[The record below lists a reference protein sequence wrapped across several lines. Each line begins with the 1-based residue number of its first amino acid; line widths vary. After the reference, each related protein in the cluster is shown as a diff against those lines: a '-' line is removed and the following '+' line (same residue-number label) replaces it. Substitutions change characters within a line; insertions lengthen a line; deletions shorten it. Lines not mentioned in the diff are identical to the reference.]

1 MTAMALKATIFK
13 ASLQISDIDRD
24 YYQEHV
30 LTLARHP
37 SETDERM
44 MVRMLAFARH
54 ADEALVFGK
63 GLSDQDEPDLWQKDL
78 TGMIDLWI
86 EVGLPDDKSILK
98 ACGRSRQVVVYSY
111 GHAADVWW
119 NQLGNKLER
128 ARNLTVIRLPTTST
142 LELAKLAQRN
152 MALQCTVQDGQ
163 MMWTGGDELVQL
175 EPVVLKSEAASK

>member
-1 MTAMALKATIFK
+1 MALKATIFK

-24 YYQEHV
+24 YYQEHA

-54 ADEALVFGK
+54 ANDALVFGK
-63 GLSDQDEPDLWQKDL
+63 GLSDQDEPDIWQKDL
-78 TGMIDLWI
+78 TGVIDLWI

-98 ACGRSRQVVVYSY
+98 AYGRARQVVVYSY

-119 NQLGNKLER
+119 NQIGSKLAR
-128 ARNLTVIRLPTTST
+128 ARNLTVIRLPTAST

-152 MALQCTVQDGQ
+152 MVLQCMVQDGQ
-163 MMWTGGDELVQL
+163 LMWTGGDELVQID
-175 EPVVLKSEAASK
+175 PMVLMSDAASM